1 MCALCFSIF
10 SKVNIKR
17 SNLIG
22 GATMTTAPANPDPLA
37 EIYDLAVIGGGI
49 NGAGIAADA
58 AGRGLSVFLCEKDDL
73 AQHTSSAS
81 SKLIHGGLR
90 YLEHY
95 EFRLVREA
103 LAERE
108 VLLAKAPHIVKP
120 LRFVLPHRPHL
131 RPAWMIRAGL
141 FLYDHLGKREK
152 LAGSRSLRFGVGSP
166 LKAEISRGFEYS
178 DCWVD
183 DARLVVLNAMTVREH
198 GGHVHT
204 RTRCVSARRSKG
216 LWHLHLE
223 RNDGSRYSI
232 RSRALVNAAGPWVAR
247 FIQDDLKQTSP
258 YGIRLI
264 QGSHIVV
271 PRLFDGEQAYI
282 LQNEDG
288 RIVFAIPYLER
299 FTLIGTTDREYQG
312 DPALVKITDVE
323 IDYLLNV
330 VNAHF
335 KQQIARSDI
344 VHTYAGVRPL
354 CDDESDQPSAITRDY
369 TLALSGNPG
378 EAPLLSV
385 FGGKLTTYRKLAE
398 SALSQLAPYFSHMQ
412 ASWTVSAPLPGGE
425 QMSSVTELSE
435 RLCQQFAWLA
445 PNLATRW
452 ACSYGSR
459 TWQML
464 EGVSTLSDLGEY
476 LGADLYSREV
486 DYLCRHEW
494 AHSSAD
500 ILWRRSKLGLFMT
513 PGQQAK
519 LEHYLHKRR
528 TSGSDTA

>member
-1 MCALCFSIF
+1 MPTPPI
-10 SKVNIKR
+10 
-17 SNLIG
+17 
-22 GATMTTAPANPDPLA
+22 A

-49 NGAGIAADA
+49 NGVGIAADA
-58 AGRGLSVFLCEKDDL
+58 AGRGLSVFLCERDDL

-120 LRFVLPHRPHL
+120 MRFILPHRPHL

-152 LAGSRSLRFGVGSP
+152 LPGSYGVRFGAGSP
-166 LKAEISRGFEYS
+166 LRAEMLRGFEYS

-183 DARLVVLNAMTVREH
+183 DARLVLLNAMAARERH
-198 GGHVHT
+198 AHIHT

-223 RNDGSRYSI
+223 RADGSLFSTRA
-232 RSRALVNAAGPWVAR
+232 RALVNAAGPWVAK
-247 FIQDDLKQTSP
+247 FLQDDLKQKSP

-271 PRLFDGEQAYI
+271 PRLHDQEQAYI
-282 LQNEDG
+282 LQNEDQ
-288 RIVFAIPYLER
+288 RIVFVIPWLER
-299 FTLIGTTDREYQG
+299 FSLIGTTDREYQG
-312 DPALVKITDVE
+312 DPAKVSISEEETA
-323 IDYLLNV
+323 YLLKV

-335 KQQIARSDI
+335 RKQLTPGDI
-344 VHTYAGVRPL
+344 LHSYSGVRPL

-369 TLALSGNPG
+369 TLSLAGAPG

-398 SALSQLAPYFSHMQ
+398 SAMELLAPNFPHLCP
-412 ASWTVSAPLPGGE
+412 AWTAKAPLPGGE
-425 QMSSVTELSE
+425 NMDSREKLAEQLIARFGWLDRELAE
-435 RLCQQFAWLA
+435 RWVS
-445 PNLATRW
+445 T
-452 ACSYGSR
+452 YGSR
-459 TWQML
+459 TWRL
-464 EGVSTLSDLGEY
+464 LDGVQRQSELGEH
-476 LGADLYSREV
+476 LGAGLYTREV
-486 DYLCRHEW
+486 EYLCREEW
-494 AHSSAD
+494 AMQAED
-500 ILWRRSKLGLFMT
+500 ILWRRTKLGLFMT
-513 PGQQAK
+513 PGQQAR
-519 LEHYLHKRR
+519 LQDYLLSRQALPR
-528 TSGSDTA
+528 AQGL